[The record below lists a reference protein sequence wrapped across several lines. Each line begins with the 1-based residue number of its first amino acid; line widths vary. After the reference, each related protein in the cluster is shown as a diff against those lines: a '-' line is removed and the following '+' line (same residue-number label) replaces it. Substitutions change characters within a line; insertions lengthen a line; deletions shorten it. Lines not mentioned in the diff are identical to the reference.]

1 MLGIVG
7 DLVDQAV
14 PTPDVRLLDGDGEIT
29 DRILVLGQRLYFVL
43 GHVKLSKIEISWH
56 SE

>member
-1 MLGIVG
+1 MG